1 MENTYKTRHEWQS
14 YMLHE
19 ELQDEPWE
27 WEIDYWSYL
36 CIARKKVS
44 E

>member
-27 WEIDYWSYL
+27 REIDYWSYL